1 MSSAAYI
8 RFELLRTFRN
18 RRFFLLSFGFPLVL
32 YFLIAGPNRH
42 VHNLGKSGISAP
54 LYYMV
59 GLAAFG
65 SMNAMLAT
73 GARIAA
79 ERQVGW
85 NRQLRTTPLSTR
97 TYFRAKVLTAY
108 LVAIG
113 ALLLLALASLLLL
126 FVAGSTFGVR
136 LPAHEWVHMTYLM
149 LIALVPFGAMGVL
162 IGLLVSSD
170 SIGPVMGGST
180 ALFAFL
186 GGTWFPITGGGVL
199 HGIAEDLPSFWLVQA
214 SHVSLGGSGWSAR
227 AWIVLVAW
235 TAAAVAVAARAYRRD
250 TAR

>member
-8 RFELLRTFRN
+8 RYELLRTFRN
-18 RRFFLLSFGFPLVL
+18 RRFFFLSFGFPLVL
-32 YFLIAGPNRH
+32 YFLIAAPNRH

-113 ALLLLALASLLLL
+113 ALLLLALAGTVL
-126 FVAGSTFGVR
+126 GVR
-136 LPAHEWVHMTYLM
+136 LPAHEWGRMGWLM
-149 LIALVPFGAMGVL
+149 LVGLVPFAVMGIA
-162 IGLLVSSD
+162 IGHLVSAD
-170 SIGPVMGGST
+170 SIGPAIGGAT
-180 ALFAFL
+180 ALLAFL
-186 GGTWFPITGGGVL
+186 GGTWFPITGHGVF
-199 HGIAEDLPSFWLVQA
+199 HGIAEALPSFWLVQA
-214 SHVSLGGSGWSAR
+214 AHVALGGPGWTSR
-227 AWIVLVAW
+227 GWLVIGAW
-235 TAAAVAVAARAYRRD
+235 TAAMLVVAARAYRRD
-250 TAR
+250 TARA

>member
-8 RFELLRTFRN
+8 RYELLRTFRN
-18 RRFFLLSFGFPLVL
+18 RRFFIFSFGFPLVL

-42 VHNLGKSGISAP
+42 ESSLGGSGISAP

-108 LVAIG
+108 IVAAASLV
-113 ALLLLALASLLLL
+113 LLALAGTAL
-126 FVAGSTFGVR
+126 GVR
-136 LPAHEWVHMTYLM
+136 LPAHDWGRMAWLM
-149 LIALVPFGAMGVL
+149 LVGLVPFAVL
-162 IGLLVSSD
+162 GIAIGHLVAAD
-170 SIGPVMGGST
+170 SIGPVIGGMT
-180 ALFAFL
+180 ALLAFL
-186 GGTWFPITGGGVL
+186 GGVWFPITGHGAL
-199 HGIAEDLPSFWLVQA
+199 HDIAQALPSFWLVQA
-214 SHVSLGGSGWSAR
+214 AHVGLGDSSWSSRGWVVVA
-227 AWIVLVAW
+227 AW
-235 TAAAVAVAARAYRRD
+235 TAGLILVAARAYRRD
-250 TAR
+250 TRRD

>member
-1 MSSAAYI
+1 VRSATYI
-8 RFELLRTFRN
+8 RYELLRTFRN
-18 RRFFLLSFGFPLVL
+18 RRFLIFSFGFPLVL
-32 YFLIAGPNRH
+32 YFLIAGPNKGEDS
-42 VHNLGKSGISAP
+42 LGGSGIPAP

-79 ERQVGW
+79 ERATGW
-85 NRQLRTTPLSTR
+85 NRQLRITPLSTR
-97 TYFRAKVLTAY
+97 TYFRAKILTGY
-108 LVAIG
+108 LV
-113 ALLLLALASLLLL
+113 ALASLLLL